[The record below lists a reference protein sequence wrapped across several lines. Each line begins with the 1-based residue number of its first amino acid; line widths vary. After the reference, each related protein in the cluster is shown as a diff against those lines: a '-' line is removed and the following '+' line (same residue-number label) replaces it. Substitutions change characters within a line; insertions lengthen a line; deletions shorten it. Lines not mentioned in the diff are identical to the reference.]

1 MKYIRYGNQTIDK
14 SDVESVRKCLTSD
27 FLTTGPFTLKFEKK
41 FSSYVGSKYALTCSS
56 GTASLHLA
64 FLAMALSQPLLSAT
78 SNKSSFVI
86 PSNDSGSKKYLI

>member
-1 MKYIRYGNQTIDK
+1 MIRDIKLFNFQENSSHEKVLYRARNLSDK
-14 SDVESVRKCLTSD
+14 IFLNKENYEYKCLTSD

-64 FLAMALSQPLLSAT
+64 FLAIGL
-78 SNKSSFVI
+78 
-86 PSNDSGSKKYLI
+86 KKKIK